1 VLRKI
6 TLLFAL
12 VAALNVHAITINE
25 FSSKLVESHPYF
37 VQLSLSEKTS
47 LIDQKS
53 SLTYSDWNIK
63 ASAGNSYK
71 GGEDTAV
78 RAYKE
83 LYTTSYEVSAG
94 RKVEN
99 SGSTVN
105 LKHSW
110 NRNDK
115 DSTAVNSNVF
125 EVGYIRPLLQNKDGI
140 NDRLAVDIA
149 SLDLAANKVNLEEQ
163 AENFLASKLKK
174 FIDLALKQEVVKIH
188 KRDLELTK
196 QQLDLSEEKYLNS
209 LIDKSTLL
217 RDKDLY
223 VKSKQQALQSSK
235 ELIIERQE
243 LAALIGARESDMIVT
258 MNLFEEQELTK
269 IDPKVFVRQSRSF
282 KKFDF
287 DKARLQRQ
295 LQTYDNKTMPNV
307 NLNLGLSSQGEHN
320 KYFSS
325 FGNRDYSWNIGVDLS
340 YPLGVRKEL
349 LDVERTEISMSN
361 IDSLRDEA
369 EINDVYQINYLLA
382 QVDLL
387 SDLVILYLEQG
398 SLADERVIEEQI
410 KYGEARGE
418 KSLVIAAQKN
428 ANLANLTYVQ
438 AAGTYQKIIIDY
450 KSAIDQLFN

>member
-1 VLRKI
+1 
-6 TLLFAL
+6 
-12 VAALNVHAITINE
+12 
-25 FSSKLVESHPYF
+25 
-37 VQLSLSEKTS
+37 
-47 LIDQKS
+47 
-53 SLTYSDWNIK
+53 
-63 ASAGNSYK
+63 
-71 GGEDTAV
+71 
-78 RAYKE
+78 
-83 LYTTSYEVSAG
+83 
-94 RKVEN
+94 
-99 SGSTVN
+99 
-105 LKHSW
+105 
-110 NRNDK
+110 
-115 DSTAVNSNVF
+115 
-125 EVGYIRPLLQNKDGI
+125 
-140 NDRLAVDIA
+140 
-149 SLDLAANKVNLEEQ
+149 
-163 AENFLASKLKK
+163 
-174 FIDLALKQEVVKIH
+174 
-188 KRDLELTK
+188 
-196 QQLDLSEEKYLNS
+196 
-209 LIDKSTLL
+209 
-217 RDKDLY
+217 
-223 VKSKQQALQSSK
+223 
-235 ELIIERQE
+235 
-243 LAALIGARESDMIVT
+243 MIVT

-361 IDSLRDEA
+361 IDALRDEA